1 MEGSHSEELYRNPH
15 LLSLSGKIIVFNHT
29 PASCAKDGDRGESI
43 SHGHASFE
51 RASCRFLKAAPRA
64 VAIGGMK
71 TSAHVDIRCKCAVD
85 VQRRVTTPCVLVTRR
100 SEKGASFRY
109 SLLTLSRSNRL
120 EPCFEFTLPY
130 EMKGSVLR
138 GPTVLWSHA
147 GHVFYTSLQAGE
159 VRQRQ
164 IPLPLS
170 HCVFG
175 ELPLHRGQVFVLGL
189 HNECEDQT
197 TSRVLGYMV
206 ESGQAFDGSV
216 VLPLPYVGIT
226 RCMLVL
232 SADKEDGALKVA
244 AVAATSHQQLVY
256 FQNGNVKDTCPLP
269 FQLPEDIQLANTGRN
284 GFLFVISFH
293 QGHVC
298 AVWKET
304 FQIASC
310 WSGVSSVHVDDF
322 LGCGTDQILLFFR
335 DGGVKGLP
343 LDHFLITD
351 LCGISY
357 SVREK
362 FQTSPLPENNLLTLQ
377 ALESRLQSGLTVL
390 QELQREV
397 RVKDRVVQQS
407 VQALNDV
414 SSGRE
419 LVLTPPEQE
428 GLSALW
434 DSDDES
440 NDEASDDKTQDMPA
454 VSSNPQIDKL
464 WHRIAED
471 RIVVGVI
478 LMIDSS
484 VVSLSILTETGQ
496 SSTPAVIQTQSQ
508 VLWLPTP
515 CPSSSSSAST
525 LPEPAAKRCRQR
537 IASTPNDLNTCRMAV
552 TAVSRLTPLLNSG
565 CVKCRVMLHYVQRQ
579 DAFSLLSSP
588 TPVVLHCGQVA
599 VDIRSDFQTQL
610 LKNPKLKTDEV
621 KEDLLCLLTVLDR
634 WVFHIDS
641 PDHSLGDIDG
651 WIQKIVGCKRVDV
664 SPQYLLFDSAG
675 PSALILL
682 GWRQITPFQ
691 GELSVHSSQLQMLKF
706 LDSLLAYLPVSCS
719 VQPVKGTRGPG
730 AAHAFSLAL
739 EKEAVSLGECVSLLL
754 SEKEED
760 EKRRNTGHDE
770 TGSVEGLQ
778 RCREAWQRDVERS
791 RMRLSPL
798 VDVGRYRKLT
808 QSVFRVQLDGDLAWG
823 EHLHPRARNSL
834 CYE

>member
-357 SVREK
+357 S
-362 FQTSPLPENNLLTLQ
+362 QTSPLPENNLLTLQ

-419 LVLTPPEQE
+419 LVLTPPEQ
-428 GLSALW
+428 
-434 DSDDES
+434 
-440 NDEASDDKTQDMPA
+440 ASDDKTQDMPA

-484 VVSLSILTETGQ
+484 WMFIIVFFL
-496 SSTPAVIQTQSQ
+496 
-508 VLWLPTP
+508 
-515 CPSSSSSAST
+515 CP
-525 LPEPAAKRCRQR
+525 
-537 IASTPNDLNTCRMAV
+537 
-552 TAVSRLTPLLNSG
+552 
-565 CVKCRVMLHYVQRQ
+565 
-579 DAFSLLSSP
+579 
-588 TPVVLHCGQVA
+588 
-599 VDIRSDFQTQL
+599 
-610 LKNPKLKTDEV
+610 DEV

-691 GELSVHSSQLQMLKF
+691 GELSLQMLKF

-808 QSVFRVQLDGDLAWG
+808 QSVFRVQLDGDLAALL
-823 EHLHPRARNSL
+823 EMQRTMPH
-834 CYE
+834 

>member
-1 MEGSHSEELYRNPH
+1 RAGGQRARCFPLMHN
-15 LLSLSGKIIVFNHT
+15 N
-29 PASCAKDGDRGESI
+29 SCNLGRTRESI

-357 SVREK
+357 SHGQDTAAPK
-362 FQTSPLPENNLLTLQ
+362 QTSPLPENNLLTLQ

-419 LVLTPPEQE
+419 LVLTPPEQN
-428 GLSALW
+428 GCDCRVQA
-434 DSDDES
+434 
-440 NDEASDDKTQDMPA
+440 
-454 VSSNPQIDKL
+454 
-464 WHRIAED
+464 
-471 RIVVGVI
+471 
-478 LMIDSS
+478 DSS
-484 VVSLSILTETGQ
+484 VE
-496 SSTPAVIQTQSQ
+496 
-508 VLWLPTP
+508 LWLCQVPRHAPLRPETRCFFSP
-515 CPSSSSSAST
+515 EQPNTGCPALWSSC
-525 LPEPAAKRCRQR
+525 CRHPQR
-537 IASTPNDLNTCRMAV
+537 FPN
-552 TAVSRLTPLLNSG
+552 P
-565 CVKCRVMLHYVQRQ
+565 
-579 DAFSLLSSP
+579 
-588 TPVVLHCGQVA
+588 
-599 VDIRSDFQTQL
+599 I
-610 LKNPKLKTDEV
+610 V